1 MMYEIHIGEFV
12 SRCDDTRWKVTIL
25 QDLEAAPEAVG
36 ELEFPGE
43 EPLTIEWPET
53 SKEEVICG
61 STATLKIISPGD
73 RTYAGLY
80 TIKAGS
86 IGIRIEREGQ
96 LYWMG
101 TLDPEFYE
109 EPYTSNEDYEVELTF
124 SDFGIFERLQY
135 NLVGMQA
142 LSSILADALRRSY
155 IKDNVNQDWISTKL
169 SPNGANITLADLCVR
184 SENFIDEDGV
194 ICNMQEVIEGVL
206 QPLGLRLVQRNG
218 SV

>member
-1 MMYEIHIGEFV
+1 MMYEIYIGEFV

-61 STATLKIISPGD
+61 STATLKIISPDD

-101 TLDPEFYE
+101 TLA
-109 EPYTSNEDYEVELTF
+109 
-124 SDFGIFERLQY
+124 I
-135 NLVGMQA
+135 
-142 LSSILADALRRSY
+142 
-155 IKDNVNQDWISTKL
+155 
-169 SPNGANITLADLCVR
+169 
-184 SENFIDEDGV
+184 
-194 ICNMQEVIEGVL
+194 
-206 QPLGLRLVQRNG
+206 
-218 SV
+218 